1 MSLKVVI
8 TYAGQKR
15 EERAA
20 RGLPGVRGPAPV
32 SLAAIVGVNN

>member
-8 TYAGQKR
+8 TNGGQKL

-20 RGLPGVRGPAPV
+20 RGLPGVRGLAPV